1 MKRALFAIGSVA
13 IVATAVGVEAANAQ
27 YSPPPPAY
35 TPPPAYGPSPTYTPP
50 PRYTRGGPG
59 YGYGPGPY
67 PDAVI
72 VNPVTG
78 RWCRTESNGYQF
90 CWTP

>member
-1 MKRALFAIGSVA
+1 MKRAPFAIASVG
-13 IVATAVGVEAANAQ
+13 IVATAVGVGVANAQ
-27 YSPPPPAY
+27 YAPAPPAY
-35 TPPPAYGPSPTYTPP
+35 TPPPAYGPSPTYTPSP
-50 PRYTRGGPG
+50 RGGPG

-67 PDAVI
+67 PGAVI

-78 RWCRTESNGYQF
+78 RWCTTEPSGYQF

>member
-1 MKRALFAIGSVA
+1 MKRTVFTIASLG
-13 IVATAVGVEAANAQ
+13 IVATAIGMQVANAQ
-27 YSPPPPAY
+27 YAPAPPAY
-35 TPPPAYGPSPTYTPP
+35 APAPAYGP
-50 PRYTRGGPG
+50 PG
-59 YGYGPGPY
+59 YGYAPGPY

-78 RWCRTESNGYQF
+78 RWCGTAPDGYQF